1 MACAGAGGP
10 PRRKCGAMQTNE
22 LFAAALGLSA
32 PWYVKQADF
41 DIEKNTLII
50 SIDFIKGS
58 RFTYEGV
65 EGAYPAYDT
74 RTNQYRHLNFFQHD
88 CILEVREP
96 RIQIPDGRTVLVKP
110 NWVGKLRGFTLL
122 FEALIMAMCSKMPFD
137 TVAKLT
143 RTSWHCVHAICKEYV
158 ELAVG
163 KLDLSGVTMIAI
175 DETSCKRGHE
185 YLMFAADASARKV
198 VFVTQGKDANTIA
211 EFRKFLIEHGGKP
224 EQITSI
230 SMDMSKAF
238 IKGVEENFPKA
249 RITFDKF
256 HVIAHASKAVDAT
269 RRSEQKTD
277 PSLKGLRWA
286 LLKNN
291 ENLTPSQK
299 ADLQVFLATAT
310 TGKTASAWRY
320 REQLS
325 EILQCKQINVVMT
338 RLKRWCANVKR
349 SKIDAMKKVAQMI
362 LDHFDGIVAWAQ
374 TRQTNGFLEALNGL
388 FQAAKRKARGYG
400 NFVTMRIVVYLVAG
414 SLDFTAI
421 NPHAKV

>member
-1 MACAGAGGP
+1 
-10 PRRKCGAMQTNE
+10 MQTNE
-22 LFAAALGLSA
+22 LFAAALSISA
-32 PWYVKQADF
+32 PWYVKGAEF
-41 DIEKNTLII
+41 DVERKKLTIA
-50 SIDFIKGS
+50 IDFIKGS
-58 RFTYEGV
+58 RFSYEGV

-74 RTNQYRHLNFFQHD
+74 RTNQYRHLDFFQHD

-96 RIQIPDGRTVLVKP
+96 RIKLPDGRTVLIKP
-110 NWVGKLRGFTLL
+110 DWVGKLRGFTLL
-122 FEALIMAMCSKMPFD
+122 FEALIMTMCKKMPFD
-137 TVAKLT
+137 TVAKLAG
-143 RTSWHCVHAICKEYV
+143 TSWHCVHAICKEYV

-198 VFVTQGKDANTIA
+198 VFVTQGKDADTVA

-230 SMDMSKAF
+230 SIDMSKAF
-238 IKGVEENFPKA
+238 IKGVEENFPNA

-256 HVIAHASKAVDAT
+256 HVIAHASKAVDDT

-286 LLKNN
+286 LLKDR
-291 ENLTPSQK
+291 ENLTPTQK
-299 ADLQVFLATAT
+299 ADLAVFLATAT
-310 TGKTASAWRY
+310 TNRTAQAWRY
-320 REQLS
+320 REQLR
-325 EILQCKQINVVMT
+325 EILNCKQFNVASS
-338 RLKRWCANVKR
+338 RLKGWCANVKR
-349 SKIDAMKKVAQMI
+349 SKIEPMKKVARMI
-362 LDHFDGIVAWAQ
+362 LDHFDGITAWAQ

-400 NFVTMRIVVYLVAG
+400 NFITMRIVVYLVAG
-414 SLDFTAI
+414 DLDFTAI